1 MNDATRRAR
10 LQAKPTRKLFPL
22 WENRMN
28 EGSALLSGGDGFPPW
43 ENRIE
48 AARIIAVLEDAGIP
62 SYVNEDGAEN
72 LN

>member
-1 MNDATRRAR
+1 
-10 LQAKPTRKLFPL
+10 
-22 WENRMN
+22 MN

-48 AARIIAVLEDAGIP
+48 AARIIAVLEDAVIP